1 MTMKFKKVISI
12 VLAVLMTFSVFGVV
26 SFAEETPAADY
37 TAELI
42 AASTNADEKVA
53 TIILPGIGQSDS
65 TYVKEDGST
74 VSGGLVLL
82 DTDGIIMPV
91 VSKLAWPLLK
101 SIGTQT
107 ADPTLQDAVHDV
119 ISDLFYIQ
127 ASNPD
132 GTAKEELIL
141 TRYPYALSQYTED
154 DHSWFYRMFPM
165 EPVVEA
171 MNATYGAT
179 DPKYNA
185 EDYIYLSTFQLIS
198 DPYLSAKE
206 LKDFI
211 AMVKDQTGCEKV
223 NLVPISLGGT
233 ILTAYLQMIQEE
245 YNGDFSDINKII
257 NIVACLNGTD
267 LFSDF
272 FAREWNLADEFL
284 YDEYID
290 LIVEANGMEAYMG
303 SLIKIALRI
312 IPKEALYAI
321 LSGAIEGLLDTML
334 VNCPQ
339 FWAMV
344 TKERYE
350 GLADRYLVGDE
361 YATLR
366 KTTDWFQNARMSL
379 VGNLNYVKGNYGV
392 VTYTVSAYGLQFTDG
407 EYNFFG
413 IAGSSATTNS
423 DGIINISSASLGA
436 SYVVPG
442 AKFEN
447 AVMPSPDGELDIS
460 TCAFPET
467 TWFFDNQHHEVGRN
481 DVILK
486 LLGQILV
493 GNVTDVNS
501 SVTFPQ
507 FNYGRVTRNLTRD
520 GWLMDQAAEVI
531 ANEEGLYTQDQIDTV
546 KPVYEKAVAMLDNTL
561 LNENSAAEAEA
572 MIVELNN
579 ALACTGLT
587 SVESGPDSTTILLN
601 KAAAI
606 AENAIVGRFAK

>member
-12 VLAVLMTFSVFGVV
+12 VLAVLMTFSVFSVAT
-26 SFAEETPAADY
+26 FAEETAAVDY
-37 TAELI
+37 TSELI

-82 DTDGIIMPV
+82 DTDGIITPV
-91 VSKLAWPLLK
+91 LTKLAWPLLK

-107 ADPTLQDAVHDV
+107 ADPTLQNAVHDV

-132 GTAKEELIL
+132 GTAKEDLIL
-141 TRYPYALSQYTED
+141 TRYPYALSQYEEG

-179 DPKYNA
+179 DPEYNA

-211 AMVKDQTGCEKV
+211 TMVKEQTGCEKV

-303 SLIKIALRI
+303 SLIKIALKI

-321 LSGAIEGLLDTML
+321 LSGAIEGLLDTMF

-350 GLADRYLVGDE
+350 GLADRYLVGE
-361 YATLR
+361 KYATLR
-366 KTTDWFQNARMSL
+366 KTTDWFQNARMNL
-379 VGNLNYVKGNYGV
+379 VDNLNYVKDNYGV
-392 VTYTVSAYGLQFTDG
+392 VTYSVAAYGLQFTDG

-436 SYVVPG
+436 SFVVPG
-442 AKFEN
+442 AKYEN
-447 AVMPSPDGELDIS
+447 AVMPSPDGELDIL

-493 GNVTDVNS
+493 GNITDVNS
-501 SVTFPQ
+501 SAKFPQ

-531 ANEEGLYTQDQIDTV
+531 ANEEGLYTQEQIDTV
-546 KPVYEKAVAMLDNTL
+546 KPVYEKAVAMLENTL

-587 SVESGPDSTTILLN
+587 SVDNGPDTTTILLN

-606 AENAIVGRFAK
+606 AEKAVVGRIG

>member
-1 MTMKFKKVISI
+1 MKKFKKVISVI
-12 VLAVLMTFSVFGVV
+12 LAALMAFSALGVV
-26 SFAEETPAADY
+26 SFAEEDAVVDY
-37 TAELI
+37 TSELI
-42 AASTNADEKVA
+42 TAATGSDEKVA

-82 DTDGIIMPV
+82 DTDAIAAPV
-91 VSKLAWPLLK
+91 ITKLAWPLLK
-101 SIGTQT
+101 SIGTQK
-107 ADPTLQDAVHDV
+107 ADENLQTAVHDV

-127 ASNPD
+127 ASNKD
-132 GTAKEELIL
+132 GTAKENLIL
-141 TRYPYALSQYTED
+141 TRYPYALSQYEEG
-154 DHSWFYRMFPM
+154 DHGWFYRMFPM

-171 MNATYGAT
+171 MAAKYGAN
-179 DPKYNA
+179 DPSYNP
-185 EDYIYLSTFQLIS
+185 EDYIYLSTFQLIANPH
-198 DPYLSAKE
+198 DSARE

-211 AMVKDQTGCEKV
+211 KMVKEQTGCEKV

-233 ILTAYLQMIQEE
+233 IMTSYLQLVQEE

-290 LIVEANGMEAYMG
+290 LIVEANGLEAYMG
-303 SLIKIALRI
+303 SLIKIVLKI
-312 IPKEALYAI
+312 IPKDALYAI
-321 LSGAIEGLLDTML
+321 LSGAIEGLLDTMF

-350 GLADRYLVGDE
+350 GLADRYLVGEE
-361 YATLR
+361 YAALR
-366 KTTDWFQNARMSL
+366 KETDWFQNARMSL
-379 VGNLNYVKGNYGV
+379 IDNLNYVKDNYGV

-442 AKFEN
+442 AKYEN

-493 GNVTDVNS
+493 DEVSDVNS
-501 SVTFPQ
+501 SANFPQ

-531 ANEEGLYTQDQIDTV
+531 ANEEGLYTQEQIDTV
-546 KPVYEKAVAMLDNTL
+546 KPVYEKAAAMLDNTL

-572 MIVELNN
+572 MITELND
-579 ALACTGLT
+579 ALSVTGLT
-587 SVESGPDSTTILLN
+587 TKDSGPDFLTVVLN
-601 KAAAI
+601 KAL
-606 AENAIVGRFAK
+606 AIVEKAFVG

>member
-1 MTMKFKKVISI
+1 MKKFKKVISVI
-12 VLAVLMTFSVFGVV
+12 LAALMVFSAIGVV
-26 SFAEETPAADY
+26 SFAEEDAMDY
-37 TAELI
+37 TNELI
-42 AASTNADEKVA
+42 TAATGSDEKVA

-82 DTDGIIMPV
+82 DSEAIAGPV
-91 VSKLAWPLLK
+91 VTKLALPLLA
-101 SIGTQT
+101 SIATRT
-107 ADPTLQDAVHDV
+107 AALNLQDAAYEV

-127 ASNPD
+127 ASDKD
-132 GTAKEELIL
+132 GTGREELIL
-141 TRYPYALSQYTED
+141 TRYPYALSQYSED
-154 DHSWFYRMFPM
+154 DHGWFYRMFPM

-171 MNATYGAT
+171 MAEKYGAA
-179 DPKYNA
+179 DPSYNP
-185 EDYIYLSTFQLIS
+185 EDYIYLSTFQLIGN
-198 DPYLSAKE
+198 PYDSAKE

-211 AMVKDQTGCEKV
+211 GMVKEQTGCEKV

-233 ILTAYLQMIQEE
+233 ILTAYLQLIQEE

-272 FAREWNLADEFL
+272 FDRKWNLADEFL

-290 LIVEANGMEAYMG
+290 LIVEANGMQPYMG
-303 SLIKIALRI
+303 GLIKIALKI
-312 IPKEALYAI
+312 IPKPALYAI
-321 LSGAIEGLLDTML
+321 LSGAIEGLLDNMF

-350 GLADRYLVGDE
+350 GLADRYLVGEE
-361 YATLR
+361 YALLR
-366 KTTDWFQNARMSL
+366 SKTDWFQDARVNL
-379 VGNLNYVKGNYGV
+379 INNLNYVKDNYGV
-392 VTYTVSAYGLQFTDG
+392 VTYSVAAYGLQFTDG

-442 AKFEN
+442 AVYEG

-460 TCAFPET
+460 TCAFPNT
-467 TWFFDNQHHEVGRN
+467 TWFFKNQHHEVGRN

-493 GNVTDVNS
+493 GEITDVNS
-501 SVTFPQ
+501 SANFPQ

-531 ANEEGLYTQDQIDTV
+531 ANEEGLYTQEQIDTV
-546 KPVYEKAVAMLDNTL
+546 KPVYEKAVAMLDKTV
-561 LNENSAAEAEA
+561 LNENSAKEAED
-572 MIVELNN
+572 MIKELND

-587 SVESGPDSTTILLN
+587 SVEAGPSFIDNLLN
-601 KAAAI
+601 K
-606 AENAIVGRFAK
+606 VLG

>member
-1 MTMKFKKVISI
+1 MMKFKKIIS
-12 VLAVLMTFSVFGVV
+12 VLLAALMAFSALGVV
-26 SFAEETPAADY
+26 SFAQGDAVDY
-37 TAELI
+37 TSKLI
-42 AASTNADEKVA
+42 AAATGSDEKVA

-82 DTDGIIMPV
+82 DSDGIIGPV

-107 ADPTLQDAVHDV
+107 ADENLQSSVHDV
-119 ISDLFYIQ
+119 IADLFYIQ
-127 ASNPD
+127 ASDKN
-132 GTAKEELIL
+132 GVGKENLIL
-141 TRYPYALSQYTED
+141 TRYPYALSQYNED
-154 DHSWFYRMFPM
+154 DHGWFYRMFPM

-171 MNATYGAT
+171 MAEKYGAT
-179 DPKYNA
+179 DPSYNP
-185 EDYIYLSTFQLIS
+185 EDYIYLSTFQLIGN
-198 DPYLSAKE
+198 PYDSAKE
-206 LKDFI
+206 LKEFI
-211 AMVKDQTGCEKV
+211 AMVKEQTGCEKV

-233 ILTAYLQMIQEE
+233 IMTAYLQLVQEE

-284 YDEYID
+284 YEEYIN
-290 LIVEANGMEAYMG
+290 LIVEANGMEPYMA
-303 SLIKIALRI
+303 SLIKIALKI
-312 IPKEALYAI
+312 IPKDALYAI

-366 KTTDWFQNARMSL
+366 AKTDWFQNARCSL
-379 VGNLNYVKGNYGV
+379 NDNLVYANENYGV
-392 VTYTVSAYGLQFTDG
+392 TTYTVAAYGLQFTDG

-413 IAGSSATTNS
+413 IVGSSATTNS
-423 DGIINISSASLGA
+423 DGIINIDSASLGA
-436 SYVVPG
+436 TYTVPG
-442 AKFEN
+442 EKLDAAE
-447 AVMPSPDGELDIS
+447 MGSPDGELDIA
-460 TCAFPET
+460 TCLFPET
-467 TWFFDNQHHEVGRN
+467 TWFFKNQHHEVGRN

-493 GNVTDVNS
+493 GNVTDVESDAN
-501 SVTFPQ
+501 FPQ
-507 FNYGRVTRNLTRD
+507 FNYGRVTRNLTRE
-520 GWLMDQAAEVI
+520 GRLMDQAEEVL
-531 ANEEGLYTQDQIDTV
+531 ANEEGLYTQEQIDTV
-546 KPVYEKAVAMLDNTL
+546 KPVYEKAVAMLDKTVL
-561 LNENSAAEAEA
+561 DENSAAEAEA
-572 MIVELNN
+572 MIKELND

-587 SVESGPDSTTILLN
+587 SVDAGPDFTTQLLN
-601 KAAAI
+601 KVFAV
-606 AENAIVGRFAK
+606 AEKAVVK

>member
-1 MTMKFKKVISI
+1 MKKFKKVISVI
-12 VLAVLMTFSVFGVV
+12 LAALMVFSAIGVV
-26 SFAEETPAADY
+26 SFAEEDAMDY
-37 TAELI
+37 TNELI
-42 AASTNADEKVA
+42 TAATGSDEKVA

-82 DTDGIIMPV
+82 DSEAIAGPV
-91 VSKLAWPLLK
+91 VTKLALPLLA
-101 SIGTQT
+101 SIATRT
-107 ADPTLQDAVHDV
+107 AALNLQDAAYEV

-127 ASNPD
+127 ASDKD
-132 GTAKEELIL
+132 GTGREELIL
-141 TRYPYALSQYTED
+141 TRYPYALSQYSED
-154 DHSWFYRMFPM
+154 DHGWFYRMFPM

-171 MNATYGAT
+171 MAEKYGAA
-179 DPKYNA
+179 DPSYNP
-185 EDYIYLSTFQLIS
+185 EDYIYLSTFQLIGN
-198 DPYLSAKE
+198 PYDSAKE

-211 AMVKDQTGCEKV
+211 GMVKEQTGCEKV

-233 ILTAYLQMIQEE
+233 ILTAYLQLIQEE

-272 FAREWNLADEFL
+272 FDRKWNLADEFL

-290 LIVEANGMEAYMG
+290 LIVEANGMQPYMG
-303 SLIKIALRI
+303 GLIKIALKI
-312 IPKEALYAI
+312 IPKPALYAI
-321 LSGAIEGLLDTML
+321 LSGAIEGLLDNMF

-350 GLADRYLVGDE
+350 GLADRYLVGEE
-361 YATLR
+361 YALLR
-366 KTTDWFQNARMSL
+366 SKTDWFQNARVNL
-379 VGNLNYVKGNYGV
+379 INNLNYVKDNYGV
-392 VTYTVSAYGLQFTDG
+392 VTYSVAAYGLQFTDG

-442 AKFEN
+442 AVYEG

-460 TCAFPET
+460 TCAFPNT
-467 TWFFDNQHHEVGRN
+467 TWFFKNQHHEVGRN

-493 GNVTDVNS
+493 GEITDVNS
-501 SVTFPQ
+501 SANFPQ

-531 ANEEGLYTQDQIDTV
+531 ANEEGLYTQEQIDTV
-546 KPVYEKAVAMLDNTL
+546 KPVYEKAVAMLNKTVLD
-561 LNENSAAEAEA
+561 ENSAKEAED
-572 MIVELNN
+572 MIKELND

-587 SVESGPDSTTILLN
+587 SVEAGPSFIDNLLN
-601 KAAAI
+601 K
-606 AENAIVGRFAK
+606 VLG

>member
-1 MTMKFKKVISI
+1 MSKIKKVLSI
-12 VLAVLMTFSVFGVV
+12 FLATLMAFSVCGVV
-26 SFAEETPAADY
+26 TFAEDDVADY
-37 TAELI
+37 TSQLI
-42 AASTNADEKVA
+42 AASTSGDEKVA

-65 TYVKEDGST
+65 TYVKDDGSE

-82 DTDGIIMPV
+82 DADGIIGPV

-101 SIGTQT
+101 SIGTRT
-107 ADPTLQDAVHDV
+107 ADENLQSAVTDV

-127 ASNPD
+127 ASDKEGN
-132 GTAKEELIL
+132 AKEDLIL
-141 TRYPYALSQYTED
+141 TRYLYPLSQYNED
-154 DHSWFYRMFPM
+154 DHGWFYRMFPM

-171 MNATYGAT
+171 MQETYGAS
-179 DPKYNA
+179 DPTYNP

-198 DPYLSAKE
+198 DPYKSAQE
-206 LKDFI
+206 LKEFI
-211 AMVKDQTGCEKV
+211 AMVKKQTGCEKV

-233 ILTAYLQMIQEE
+233 IMTAYLQLVIEE

-272 FAREWNLADEFL
+272 FDRKWNLSDEFL

-290 LIVEANGMEAYMG
+290 LIVEANGMDAYMG
-303 SLIKIALRI
+303 SLIKIALKI

-361 YATLR
+361 YAILR
-366 KTTDWFQNARMSL
+366 AKTDWFQNARMNL
-379 VGNLNYVKGNYGV
+379 VDNLEMLNENFGI

-413 IAGSSATTNS
+413 IVDSSATTNS

-436 SYVVPG
+436 TYAIPG
-442 AKFEN
+442 EKVEN
-447 AVMPSPDGELDIS
+447 EVIPSPDGELDIS

-467 TWFFDNQHHEVGRN
+467 TWFFKNQHHEVGRN

-501 SVTFPQ
+501 SDAFPQ
-507 FNYGRVTRNLTRD
+507 FNYGRVTRNLTRE
-520 GWLMDQAAEVI
+520 GRLMDQAEEVL
-531 ANEEGLYTQDQIDTV
+531 ANEEGKYTQEQIDTV
-546 KPVYEKAVAMLDNTL
+546 KPVYDKAVAMLAKTVLD
-561 LNENSAAEAEA
+561 ENSAAEAEA
-572 MIVELNN
+572 MITELND

-587 SVESGPDSTTILLN
+587 TASSADEDILTKLLN
-601 KAAAI
+601 AVFGV
-606 AENAIVGRFAK
+606 AEKIVCR

>member
-1 MTMKFKKVISI
+1 MLKLKKVLS
-12 VLAVLMTFSVFGVV
+12 VFLAALMAFSVCGVV
-26 SFAEETPAADY
+26 SFAEDTNDDYLNQLTEAA
-37 TAELI
+37 T
-42 AASTNADEKVA
+42 SSDEKVA

-65 TYVKEDGST
+65 TYVKEDGSE

-82 DTDGIIMPV
+82 DTDGIIAPV
-91 VSKLAWPLLK
+91 ISKLAWPLLK
-101 SIGTQT
+101 SIGTRT
-107 ADPTLQDAVHDV
+107 ADDNLQSAVHDV

-127 ASNPD
+127 ASDKNGD
-132 GTAKEELIL
+132 AKENLIL
-141 TRYPYALSQYTED
+141 TRYMYPLSQYNED
-154 DHSWFYRMFPM
+154 DHGWFYRMFPM

-171 MNATYGAT
+171 MQETYGAN
-179 DPKYNA
+179 DPSYNP

-198 DPYLSAKE
+198 DPYKSAKE

-211 AMVKDQTGCEKV
+211 GMVKEQTGCTKV

-233 ILTAYLQMIQEE
+233 IMTAYLQLVIEE

-272 FAREWNLADEFL
+272 FDRKWNLADEFL

-290 LIVEANGMEAYMG
+290 LIVEANGMAPYMG
-303 SLIKIALRI
+303 SLIKIALKI
-312 IPKEALYAI
+312 IPKDALYAI

-350 GLADRYLVGDE
+350 GLADRYLVGEE
-361 YATLR
+361 YANLR
-366 KTTDWFQNARMSL
+366 AKTDWFQNARMNL
-379 VGNLNYVKGNYGV
+379 VDNLKMLNNDFGV
-392 VTYTVSAYGLQFTDG
+392 VTYSVSAYGLQFTDG

-413 IAGSSATTNS
+413 IVDSSARTNS

-442 AKFEN
+442 ATYEN
-447 AVMPSPDGELDIS
+447 AAMPSPDGELDIS

-467 TWFFDNQHHEVGRN
+467 TWFFKNQHHEVGRN

-501 SVTFPQ
+501 APESFPQ

-520 GWLMDQAAEVI
+520 GHLMDQAEEVI
-531 ANEEGLYTQDQIDTV
+531 ANEEGKYTQEQIDTV
-546 KPVYEKAVAMLDNTL
+546 RPVYEKASAMLSKTVLDA
-561 LNENSAAEAEA
+561 NSATEAEN
-572 MIVELNN
+572 MITELND
-579 ALACTGLT
+579 ALAVTGLT
-587 SVESGPDSTTILLN
+587 TASSADEDIMTKLLN
-601 KAAAI
+601 TVMGAAEKVI
-606 AENAIVGRFAK
+606 CG

>member
-1 MTMKFKKVISI
+1 MKNFKKVVSI
-12 VLAVLMTFSVFGVV
+12 FLAVLMTFSAIGVV
-26 SFAEETPAADY
+26 SFAEEDATVDY
-37 TAELI
+37 TSQI
-42 AASTNADEKVA
+42 VAAATGSDEKVA

-82 DTDGIIMPV
+82 DTDAIAGPV
-91 VSKLAWPLLK
+91 ITKLAWPLLK

-107 ADPTLQDAVHDV
+107 ADPALQDAVHDV

-127 ASNPD
+127 ASNKD
-132 GTAKEELIL
+132 GTAKEDLIL
-141 TRYPYALSQYTED
+141 TRYPYALSQYDED
-154 DHSWFYRMFPM
+154 SHGWFYRMFPM
-165 EPVVEA
+165 EPVVDA
-171 MNATYGAT
+171 MNEKYGAT
-179 DPKYNA
+179 DDSYNA
-185 EDYIYLSTFQLIS
+185 EDYIYLSTFQLIANPH
-198 DPYLSAKE
+198 DSARE

-211 AMVKDQTGCEKV
+211 AMVKEQTGCEKV

-233 ILTAYLQMIQEE
+233 IMTSYLQLVQEE

-290 LIVEANGMEAYMG
+290 LIVEANGMEPYMG
-303 SLIKIALRI
+303 GLIKILLKI
-312 IPKEALYAI
+312 IPKPALYAI
-321 LSGAIEGLLDTML
+321 LSGAIEGLLDTMF

-350 GLADRYLVGDE
+350 GLADRYLVGEE
-361 YATLR
+361 YAALR
-366 KTTDWFQNARMSL
+366 KETDWFQNARMSL
-379 VGNLNYVKGNYGV
+379 VDNLNYVKDNYGV

-442 AKFEN
+442 AKYEN

-493 GNVTDVNS
+493 GNITDVNS
-501 SVTFPQ
+501 SAAFPQ
-507 FNYGRVTRNLTRD
+507 FNYGRVTRNLTRE
-520 GWLMDQAAEVI
+520 GWLMDQAESVI

-546 KPVYEKAVAMLDNTL
+546 KPVYEKAAAMLNETL
-561 LNENSAAEAEA
+561 LNENSADEAA
-572 MIVELNN
+572 AITKELND

-587 SVESGPDSTTILLN
+587 SKEAEPDFFTQLLN
-601 KAAAI
+601 KILAPEA
-606 AENAIVGRFAK
+606 

>member
-1 MTMKFKKVISI
+1 MSKMKKVLS
-12 VLAVLMTFSVFGVV
+12 VFLAVLMAFSAVGVV
-26 SFAEETPAADY
+26 SFAEDTNVDY
-37 TAELI
+37 TAQLI
-42 AASTNADEKVA
+42 NATTGSDEKVA

-82 DTDGIIMPV
+82 DTDGIIGPV

-101 SIGTQT
+101 SIGTRS
-107 ADPTLQDAVHDV
+107 ADENLQSAVHDV

-127 ASNPD
+127 ASEKD
-132 GTAKEELIL
+132 GTAKENLIL
-141 TRYPYALSQYTED
+141 TRYPYALSQYNED
-154 DHSWFYRMFPM
+154 DHGWFYRMFPM

-171 MNATYGAT
+171 MAAKYGAD
-179 DPKYNA
+179 DPTYNP

-198 DPYLSAKE
+198 DPHLSARE

-211 AMVKDQTGCEKV
+211 DMVKDQTGCEKV

-233 ILTAYLQMIQEE
+233 IMTSYLQLVQEE

-272 FAREWNLADEFL
+272 FDRKWNLADEFL

-290 LIVEANGMEAYMG
+290 LIVEANGMDAYMG
-303 SLIKIALRI
+303 SLIKIALKI

-361 YATLR
+361 YAELR
-366 KTTDWFQNARMSL
+366 AKTDWFQNARMNL
-379 VGNLNYVKGNYGV
+379 VDNLNYVKDNYNV
-392 VTYTVSAYGLQFTDG
+392 VTYTVAAYGLQFTDG

-413 IAGSSATTNS
+413 IVDSSATTNS

-442 AKFEN
+442 ATYEN

-467 TWFFDNQHHEVGRN
+467 TWFFKNQHHEVGRN

-493 GNVTDVNS
+493 GNIDDVES
-501 SVTFPQ
+501 SANFPQ

-520 GWLMDQAAEVI
+520 GHLMDQAESVI
-531 ANEEGLYTQDQIDTV
+531 ANEEGLYTQEQIDVV
-546 KPVYEKAVAMLDNTL
+546 KPVYDRAALMLSQTILTEK
-561 LNENSAAEAEA
+561 SAAEAEA
-572 MIVELNN
+572 MTRELND
-579 ALACTGLT
+579 ALAVTGLT
-587 SVESGPDSTTILLN
+587 TATAEPDVMTKLLN
-601 KAAAI
+601 KVFSVAEKAI
-606 AENAIVGRFAK
+606 CG

>member
-12 VLAVLMTFSVFGVV
+12 VLAVLMTFSVFSVAT
-26 SFAEETPAADY
+26 FAEETAAVDY
-37 TAELI
+37 TSELI

-82 DTDGIIMPV
+82 DTDGIITPV
-91 VSKLAWPLLK
+91 LSKLAWPLLK

-107 ADPTLQDAVHDV
+107 ADANLQNAVHDV

-132 GTAKEELIL
+132 GTAKEDLIL
-141 TRYPYALSQYTED
+141 TRYPYALSQYDED
-154 DHSWFYRMFPM
+154 DHGWFYRMFPM

-179 DPKYNA
+179 DPEYNA

-198 DPYLSAKE
+198 DPYISAHE

-211 AMVKDQTGCEKV
+211 AMVKEQTGCEKV

-233 ILTAYLQMIQEE
+233 ILTAYLQMIKEE
-245 YNGDFSDINKII
+245 YNGDYSDINKII

-303 SLIKIALRI
+303 SLIKIALKI
-312 IPKEALYAI
+312 IPKDALYAI
-321 LSGAIEGLLDTML
+321 LSGAIEGLLDTMF

-350 GLADRYLVGDE
+350 GLADRYLVGEE
-361 YATLR
+361 YAALR
-366 KTTDWFQNARMSL
+366 KETDWFQNARMSL
-379 VGNLNYVKGNYGV
+379 VDNLNYVKDNYGV
-392 VTYTVSAYGLQFTDG
+392 VTYSVSAYGLQFTDG

-442 AKFEN
+442 AKYEN

-460 TCAFPET
+460 TCAFPDT

-493 GNVTDVNS
+493 GEITDVNS
-501 SVTFPQ
+501 SASFPQ
-507 FNYGRVTRNLTRD
+507 FNYGRVTRSLTRE
-520 GWLMDQAAEVI
+520 GHLMDKAEEVI
-531 ANEEGLYTQDQIDTV
+531 ANVDGLYTQEQIDTV
-546 KPVYEKAVAMLDNTL
+546 KPVYEKAAAMLDQTL
-561 LNENSAAEAEA
+561 LNENSAAEADA
-572 MIVELNN
+572 VTKELND

-587 SVESGPDSTTILLN
+587 SVAAGPTFIENILN
-601 KAAAI
+601 KAL
-606 AENAIVGRFAK
+606 G

>member
-1 MTMKFKKVISI
+1 MKKFKKVISI
-12 VLAVLMTFSVFGVV
+12 LLAVLMTFSAVGVV
-26 SFAEETPAADY
+26 AFAEEDATVDY
-37 TAELI
+37 TNQLI
-42 AASTNADEKVA
+42 TAATGSDEKVA

-82 DTDGIIMPV
+82 DTDAIAGPV
-91 VSKLAWPLLK
+91 ITKLAWPLLK

-107 ADPTLQDAVHDV
+107 ADPGLQDAVHDV

-127 ASNPD
+127 ASNKD
-132 GTAKEELIL
+132 GTAKEDLIL
-141 TRYPYALSQYTED
+141 TRYPYALSQYDED
-154 DHSWFYRMFPM
+154 DHGWFYRMFPM

-171 MNATYGAT
+171 MDAKYGAA
-179 DPKYNA
+179 DPSYNA
-185 EDYIYLSTFQLIS
+185 EDYIYLSTFQLIANPH
-198 DPYLSAKE
+198 DSARE

-211 AMVKDQTGCEKV
+211 AMVKEQTGCEKV

-233 ILTAYLQMIQEE
+233 IMTSYLQLVQEE

-290 LIVEANGMEAYMG
+290 LIVEANGMEPYMG
-303 SLIKIALRI
+303 GLIKILLKI
-312 IPKEALYAI
+312 IPKPALYAI
-321 LSGAIEGLLDTML
+321 LSGAIEGLLDTMF

-350 GLADRYLVGDE
+350 GLADRYLVGEE
-361 YATLR
+361 YAALR
-366 KTTDWFQNARMSL
+366 KETDWFQNARMNL
-379 VGNLNYVKGNYGV
+379 IDNLNYVKDNYGV
-392 VTYTVSAYGLQFTDG
+392 VTYSVAAYGLQFTDG

-442 AKFEN
+442 AKYEN

-493 GNVTDVNS
+493 GNITDVDS
-501 SVTFPQ
+501 SAAFPQ
-507 FNYGRVTRNLTRD
+507 FNYGRVTRNLTRE
-520 GWLMDQAAEVI
+520 GWLMDQAESVI

-546 KPVYEKAVAMLDNTL
+546 KPVYEKAAAMLNETL
-561 LNENSAAEAEA
+561 LNENSADEAA
-572 MIVELNN
+572 AITKELND

-587 SVESGPDSTTILLN
+587 SKEAEPDFFTQLLN
-601 KAAAI
+601 KILAPEA
-606 AENAIVGRFAK
+606 

>member
-1 MTMKFKKVISI
+1 MKKFKKVISI
-12 VLAVLMTFSVFGVV
+12 LLAVLMTFSAVGVV
-26 SFAEETPAADY
+26 AFAEEDATVDY
-37 TAELI
+37 TNQLI
-42 AASTNADEKVA
+42 TAATGSDEKVA

-82 DTDGIIMPV
+82 DTDAIAGPV
-91 VSKLAWPLLK
+91 ITKLAWPLLK

-107 ADPTLQDAVHDV
+107 ADPGLQDAVHDV

-127 ASNPD
+127 ASNKD
-132 GTAKEELIL
+132 GTAKEDLIL
-141 TRYPYALSQYTED
+141 TRYPYALSQYDED
-154 DHSWFYRMFPM
+154 DHGWFYRMFPM
-165 EPVVEA
+165 EPVVDA
-171 MNATYGAT
+171 MNAKYGAT
-179 DPKYNA
+179 DASYNA
-185 EDYIYLSTFQLIS
+185 EDYIYLSTFQLIANPH
-198 DPYLSAKE
+198 DSARE

-211 AMVKDQTGCEKV
+211 KMVKEQTGCEKV

-233 ILTAYLQMIQEE
+233 IMTSYLQLVQEE

-290 LIVEANGMEAYMG
+290 LIVEANGMEPYMG
-303 SLIKIALRI
+303 GLIKILLKI
-312 IPKEALYAI
+312 IPKPALYAI
-321 LSGAIEGLLDTML
+321 LSGAIEGLLDTMF

-350 GLADRYLVGDE
+350 GLADRYLVGEE
-361 YATLR
+361 YAALR
-366 KTTDWFQNARMSL
+366 KETDWFQNARMNL
-379 VGNLNYVKGNYGV
+379 VDNLNYVKDNYGV
-392 VTYTVSAYGLQFTDG
+392 VTYSVAAYGLQFTDG

-442 AKFEN
+442 AKYEN

-493 GNVTDVNS
+493 GNITDVNS
-501 SVTFPQ
+501 SAAFPQ
-507 FNYGRVTRNLTRD
+507 FNYGRVTRNLTRE
-520 GWLMDQAAEVI
+520 GWLMDQAESVI

-546 KPVYEKAVAMLDNTL
+546 KPVYEKAAAMLNETL
-561 LNENSAAEAEA
+561 LNENSADEAA
-572 MIVELNN
+572 AITKELND

-587 SVESGPDSTTILLN
+587 SKEAEPDFFTQLLN
-601 KAAAI
+601 KILAPEA
-606 AENAIVGRFAK
+606 

>member
-1 MTMKFKKVISI
+1 MKNFKKVISI
-12 VLAVLMTFSVFGVV
+12 LLAVLMTFSAVGVV
-26 SFAEETPAADY
+26 AFAEEDATVDY
-37 TAELI
+37 TSQLI
-42 AASTNADEKVA
+42 TAATGSDEKVA

-74 VSGGLVLL
+74 VKGGLVLL
-82 DTDGIIMPV
+82 DTDAIAGPV
-91 VSKLAWPLLK
+91 ITKLAWPLLK

-107 ADPTLQDAVHDV
+107 ADPALQDAVHDV

-127 ASNPD
+127 ASNKD
-132 GTAKEELIL
+132 GTAKENLIL
-141 TRYPYALSQYTED
+141 TRYPYALSQYDED
-154 DHSWFYRMFPM
+154 SHGWFYRMFPM
-165 EPVVEA
+165 EPVVDA
-171 MNATYGAT
+171 MNAKYGAT
-179 DPKYNA
+179 DSKYNA
-185 EDYIYLSTFQLIS
+185 EDYIYLSTFQLIANPH
-198 DPYLSAKE
+198 DSARE

-211 AMVKDQTGCEKV
+211 KMVKEQTGCEKV

-233 ILTAYLQMIQEE
+233 IMTSYLQLVQEE

-290 LIVEANGMEAYMG
+290 LIVEANGMEPYMG
-303 SLIKIALRI
+303 GLIKILLKI
-312 IPKEALYAI
+312 IPKPALYAI
-321 LSGAIEGLLDTML
+321 LSGAIEGLLDTMF

-350 GLADRYLVGDE
+350 GLADRYLVGEE
-361 YATLR
+361 YAALR
-366 KTTDWFQNARMSL
+366 KETDWFQNARMSL
-379 VGNLNYVKGNYGV
+379 VDNLNYVKDNYGV

-442 AKFEN
+442 AKYEN

-493 GNVTDVNS
+493 GDITDVNS
-501 SVTFPQ
+501 SAAFPQ
-507 FNYGRVTRNLTRD
+507 FNYGRVTRSLTRE
-520 GWLMDQAAEVI
+520 GHLMDKAEEVI
-531 ANEEGLYTQDQIDTV
+531 ANVDGLYTQDQIDTV
-546 KPVYEKAVAMLDNTL
+546 KPVYEKAAAMLNETL
-561 LNENSAAEAEA
+561 LNENSAAEADA
-572 MIVELNN
+572 MTKELND

-587 SVESGPDSTTILLN
+587 SKEAEPDFFTQLLN
-601 KAAAI
+601 KILAPEA
-606 AENAIVGRFAK
+606 

>member
-1 MTMKFKKVISI
+1 MSKFKKALSVL
-12 VLAVLMTFSVFGVV
+12 LAVLMAFSAVGVV
-26 SFAEETPAADY
+26 SFAEEPAVDY
-37 TAELI
+37 TADLI
-42 AASTNADEKVA
+42 DAATGSDERVA

-82 DTDGIIMPV
+82 DTDGIVGPIV
-91 VSKLAWPLLK
+91 TKLAWPLLK
-101 SIGTQT
+101 SIGTRS
-107 ADPTLQDAVHDV
+107 ADPKLQDAVHDV

-127 ASNPD
+127 ASDKN
-132 GTAKEELIL
+132 GVGKEKLIL
-141 TRYPYALSQYTED
+141 TRYPYALSQYNED
-154 DHSWFYRMFPM
+154 DHGWFYRMFPM

-171 MNATYGAT
+171 MAAKYGAS
-179 DPKYNA
+179 DPSYNP
-185 EDYIYLSTFQLIS
+185 EDYIYLSTFQLIGN
-198 DPYLSAKE
+198 PYDSAKE
-206 LKDFI
+206 LKSFI
-211 AMVKDQTGCEKV
+211 DMVKEQTGCEKV

-233 ILTAYLQMIQEE
+233 IMTAYLQLVQEE

-272 FAREWNLADEFL
+272 FDRKWNLADEFL
-284 YDEYID
+284 YGTYID
-290 LIVEANGMEAYMG
+290 LIVEANGMEPYMG
-303 SLIKIALRI
+303 SLIKIALKI

-361 YATLR
+361 YAVLR
-366 KTTDWFQNARMSL
+366 AKTDWFQNARMSL
-379 VGNLNYVKGNYGV
+379 VDNLNYVKSNYGV

-413 IAGSSATTNS
+413 IVDSSAKTNS
-423 DGIINISSASLGA
+423 DGIINISSAALGA
-436 SYVVPG
+436 SYVIPG
-442 AKFEN
+442 AKYEN

-460 TCAFPET
+460 TCAFPDT
-467 TWFFDNQHHEVGRN
+467 TWFFKNQHHEVGRN

-493 GNVTDVNS
+493 GEVTDVNS
-501 SVTFPQ
+501 SASFPQ

-520 GWLMDQAAEVI
+520 GWLMDQAEEVI
-531 ANEEGLYTQDQIDTV
+531 ANEEGLYTQEQIDTV
-546 KPVYEKAVAMLDNTL
+546 KPVYEKASAMLNNTL

-572 MIVELNN
+572 MVTELND
-579 ALACTGLT
+579 ALSVTGLT
-587 SVESGPDSTTILLN
+587 TKESGPDFFTVILN
-601 KAAAI
+601 KMMAV
-606 AENAIVGRFAK
+606 AEKIIVK

>member
-1 MTMKFKKVISI
+1 MKKFKKVISVI
-12 VLAVLMTFSVFGVV
+12 LAALMAFSAIGVV
-26 SFAEETPAADY
+26 SFAEEDAMDY
-37 TAELI
+37 TNELI
-42 AASTNADEKVA
+42 TAATGSDEKVA

-82 DTDGIIMPV
+82 DSEAIAGPV
-91 VSKLAWPLLK
+91 VTKLALPLLA
-101 SIGTQT
+101 SIATRS
-107 ADPTLQDAVHDV
+107 AALNLQDAAYEV

-127 ASNPD
+127 ASDKD
-132 GTAKEELIL
+132 GTGREELIL
-141 TRYPYALSQYTED
+141 TRYPYALSQYSED
-154 DHSWFYRMFPM
+154 DHGWFYRMFPM

-171 MNATYGAT
+171 MAEKYGAA
-179 DPKYNA
+179 DPSYNP
-185 EDYIYLSTFQLIS
+185 EDYIYLSTFQLIGN
-198 DPYLSAKE
+198 PYDSAKE

-211 AMVKDQTGCEKV
+211 GMVKEQTGCEKV

-233 ILTAYLQMIQEE
+233 ILTAYLQLIQEE

-272 FAREWNLADEFL
+272 FDRKWNLADEFL

-290 LIVEANGMEAYMG
+290 LIVEANGMQPYMG
-303 SLIKIALRI
+303 GLIKIALKI
-312 IPKEALYAI
+312 IPKPALYAI
-321 LSGAIEGLLDTML
+321 LSGAIEGLLDNMF

-350 GLADRYLVGDE
+350 GLADRYLVGEE
-361 YATLR
+361 YALLR
-366 KTTDWFQNARMSL
+366 SKTDWFQNARVNL
-379 VGNLNYVKGNYGV
+379 INNLNYVKDNYGV
-392 VTYTVSAYGLQFTDG
+392 VTYSVAAYGLQFTDG

-442 AKFEN
+442 AVYEG

-460 TCAFPET
+460 TCAFPNT
-467 TWFFDNQHHEVGRN
+467 TWFFKNQHHEVGRN

-493 GNVTDVNS
+493 GEITDVNS
-501 SVTFPQ
+501 SANFPQ

-531 ANEEGLYTQDQIDTV
+531 ANEEGLYTQEQIDTV
-546 KPVYEKAVAMLDNTL
+546 KPVYEKAVAMLDKTV
-561 LNENSAAEAEA
+561 LNENSAKEAED
-572 MIVELNN
+572 MIKELND

-587 SVESGPDSTTILLN
+587 SVEAGPSFIDNLLN
-601 KAAAI
+601 K
-606 AENAIVGRFAK
+606 VLG

>member
-1 MTMKFKKVISI
+1 MKNFKKVVSI
-12 VLAVLMTFSVFGVV
+12 FLAVLMTFSAIGVV
-26 SFAEETPAADY
+26 AFAEEDATVDY
-37 TAELI
+37 TSQI
-42 AASTNADEKVA
+42 VAAATSSEDKVA

-74 VSGGLVLL
+74 VKGGLVLL
-82 DTDGIIMPV
+82 DTDAIAGPV
-91 VSKLAWPLLK
+91 ITKLAWPLLK

-107 ADPTLQDAVHDV
+107 ADPALQDAVHDV

-127 ASNPD
+127 ASNKD
-132 GTAKEELIL
+132 GTAKENLIL
-141 TRYPYALSQYTED
+141 TRYPYALSQYDED
-154 DHSWFYRMFPM
+154 SHGWFYRMFPM
-165 EPVVEA
+165 EPVVDA
-171 MNATYGAT
+171 MNAKYGAT
-179 DPKYNA
+179 DSKYNA
-185 EDYIYLSTFQLIS
+185 EDYIYLSTFQLIANPH
-198 DPYLSAKE
+198 DSARE

-211 AMVKDQTGCEKV
+211 AMVKKQTGCTKV

-233 ILTAYLQMIQEE
+233 IMTSYLQLVQEE

-290 LIVEANGMEAYMG
+290 LIVEANGMEPYMG
-303 SLIKIALRI
+303 GLIKILLKI
-312 IPKEALYAI
+312 IPKPALYAI
-321 LSGAIEGLLDTML
+321 LSGAIEGLLDTMF

-350 GLADRYLVGDE
+350 GLADRYLVGEE
-361 YATLR
+361 YAALR
-366 KTTDWFQNARMSL
+366 KETDWFQNARMSL
-379 VGNLNYVKGNYGV
+379 VDNLNYVKDNYGV

-442 AKFEN
+442 AKYEN

-493 GNVTDVNS
+493 GDITDVNS
-501 SVTFPQ
+501 SAAFPQ
-507 FNYGRVTRNLTRD
+507 FNYGRVTRSLTRE
-520 GWLMDQAAEVI
+520 GHLMDKAEEVI
-531 ANEEGLYTQDQIDTV
+531 ANVDGLYTQDQIDTV
-546 KPVYEKAVAMLDNTL
+546 KPVYEKAAAMLNETL
-561 LNENSAAEAEA
+561 LNENSAAEADA
-572 MIVELNN
+572 MTKELND

-587 SVESGPDSTTILLN
+587 SKEAEPDFFTQLLN
-601 KAAAI
+601 KILAPEA
-606 AENAIVGRFAK
+606 

>member
-1 MTMKFKKVISI
+1 MKKFKKVISVI
-12 VLAVLMTFSVFGVV
+12 LAALMVFSAIGVV
-26 SFAEETPAADY
+26 SFAEEDAMDY
-37 TAELI
+37 TNELI
-42 AASTNADEKVA
+42 TAATGSDEKVA

-82 DTDGIIMPV
+82 DSEAIAGPV
-91 VSKLAWPLLK
+91 VTKLALPLLA
-101 SIGTQT
+101 SIATRT
-107 ADPTLQDAVHDV
+107 AALNLQDAAYEV

-127 ASNPD
+127 ASDKD
-132 GTAKEELIL
+132 GTGREELIL
-141 TRYPYALSQYTED
+141 TRYPYALSQYSED
-154 DHSWFYRMFPM
+154 DHGWFYRMFPM

-171 MNATYGAT
+171 MAEKYGAA
-179 DPKYNA
+179 DPSYNP
-185 EDYIYLSTFQLIS
+185 EDYIYLSTFQLIGN
-198 DPYLSAKE
+198 PYDSAKE

-211 AMVKDQTGCEKV
+211 GMVKEQTGCEKV

-233 ILTAYLQMIQEE
+233 ILTAYLQLIQEE

-272 FAREWNLADEFL
+272 FDRKWNLADEFL

-290 LIVEANGMEAYMG
+290 LIVEANGMQPYMG
-303 SLIKIALRI
+303 GLIKIALKI
-312 IPKEALYAI
+312 IPKPALYAI
-321 LSGAIEGLLDTML
+321 LSGAIEGLLDNMF

-350 GLADRYLVGDE
+350 GLADRYLVGEE
-361 YATLR
+361 YALLR
-366 KTTDWFQNARMSL
+366 SKTDWFQNARVNL
-379 VGNLNYVKGNYGV
+379 INNLNYVKDNYGV
-392 VTYTVSAYGLQFTDG
+392 VTYSVAAYGLQFTDG

-442 AKFEN
+442 AVYEG

-460 TCAFPET
+460 TCAFPNT
-467 TWFFDNQHHEVGRN
+467 TWFFKNQHHEVGRN

-493 GNVTDVNS
+493 GEITDVNS
-501 SVTFPQ
+501 SANFPQ

-531 ANEEGLYTQDQIDTV
+531 ANEEVLYTQEQIDTV
-546 KPVYEKAVAMLDNTL
+546 KPVYEKAVAMLDKTV
-561 LNENSAAEAEA
+561 LNENSAKEAED
-572 MIVELNN
+572 MIKELND

-587 SVESGPDSTTILLN
+587 SVEAGPSFIDNLLN
-601 KAAAI
+601 K
-606 AENAIVGRFAK
+606 VLG

>member
-1 MTMKFKKVISI
+1 MKKFKKVISVI
-12 VLAVLMTFSVFGVV
+12 LAALMAFSAIGVV
-26 SFAEETPAADY
+26 SFAEEDAMDY
-37 TAELI
+37 TNELI
-42 AASTNADEKVA
+42 TAATGSDEKVA

-82 DTDGIIMPV
+82 DSEAIAGPV
-91 VSKLAWPLLK
+91 VTKLALPLLA
-101 SIGTQT
+101 SIATRT
-107 ADPTLQDAVHDV
+107 AALNLQDAAYEV

-127 ASNPD
+127 ASDKD
-132 GTAKEELIL
+132 GTGREELIL
-141 TRYPYALSQYTED
+141 TRYPYALSQYSED
-154 DHSWFYRMFPM
+154 DHGWFYRMFPM

-171 MNATYGAT
+171 MAEKYGAA
-179 DPKYNA
+179 DPSYNP
-185 EDYIYLSTFQLIS
+185 EDYIYLSTFQLIGN
-198 DPYLSAKE
+198 PYDSAKE

-211 AMVKDQTGCEKV
+211 GMVKKQTGCEKV

-233 ILTAYLQMIQEE
+233 ILTAYLQLIQEE

-272 FAREWNLADEFL
+272 FDRKWNLADEFL

-290 LIVEANGMEAYMG
+290 LIVEANGMQPYMG
-303 SLIKIALRI
+303 GLIKIALKI
-312 IPKEALYAI
+312 IPKPALYAI
-321 LSGAIEGLLDTML
+321 LSGAIEGLLDNMF

-350 GLADRYLVGDE
+350 GLADRYLVGEE
-361 YATLR
+361 YALLR
-366 KTTDWFQNARMSL
+366 SKTDWFQNARVNL
-379 VGNLNYVKGNYGV
+379 INNLNYVKDNYGV
-392 VTYTVSAYGLQFTDG
+392 VTYSVAAYGLQFTDG

-442 AKFEN
+442 AVYEG

-460 TCAFPET
+460 TCAFPNT
-467 TWFFDNQHHEVGRN
+467 TWFFKNQHHEVGRN

-493 GNVTDVNS
+493 GEITDVKS
-501 SVTFPQ
+501 SSNFPQ

-531 ANEEGLYTQDQIDTV
+531 ANEEGLYTQEQIDTV
-546 KPVYEKAVAMLDNTL
+546 KPVYEKAVAMLDKTV
-561 LNENSAAEAEA
+561 LNENSAKEAED
-572 MIVELNN
+572 MIKELND

-587 SVESGPDSTTILLN
+587 SVEAGPSFIDNLLN
-601 KAAAI
+601 K
-606 AENAIVGRFAK
+606 VLG

>member
-1 MTMKFKKVISI
+1 MKKFKKVISVI
-12 VLAVLMTFSVFGVV
+12 LAALMAFSAIGVV
-26 SFAEETPAADY
+26 SFAEEDAMDY
-37 TAELI
+37 TNELI
-42 AASTNADEKVA
+42 TATTGSDEKVA

-82 DTDGIIMPV
+82 DSEGIVGPV
-91 VSKLAWPLLK
+91 VTKLALPLLA
-101 SIGTQT
+101 SIATRS
-107 ADPTLQDAVHDV
+107 AALNLQDAAYEV

-127 ASNPD
+127 ASNKD
-132 GTAKEELIL
+132 GTGKEDLIL
-141 TRYPYALSQYTED
+141 TRYPYALSQYNED
-154 DHSWFYRMFPM
+154 DHGWFYRMFPM

-171 MNATYGAT
+171 MAEKYGAA
-179 DPKYNA
+179 DPSYNP
-185 EDYIYLSTFQLIS
+185 EDYIYLSTFQLIGN
-198 DPYLSAKE
+198 PYDSAKE

-211 AMVKDQTGCEKV
+211 GMVKEQTGCEKV

-233 ILTAYLQMIQEE
+233 ILTAYLQLIQEE

-272 FAREWNLADEFL
+272 FDRKWNLADEFL

-290 LIVEANGMEAYMG
+290 LIVEANGMQPYMG
-303 SLIKIALRI
+303 GLIKIALKI
-312 IPKEALYAI
+312 IPKPALYAI
-321 LSGAIEGLLDTML
+321 LSGAIEGLLDNMF

-350 GLADRYLVGDE
+350 GLADRYLVGEE
-361 YATLR
+361 YALLR
-366 KTTDWFQNARMSL
+366 SKTDWFQNARVNL
-379 VGNLNYVKGNYGV
+379 INNLNYVKDNYGV
-392 VTYTVSAYGLQFTDG
+392 VTYSVAAYGLQFTDG

-442 AKFEN
+442 AVYEG

-460 TCAFPET
+460 TCAFPNT
-467 TWFFDNQHHEVGRN
+467 TWFFKNQHHEVGRN

-493 GNVTDVNS
+493 GEITDVKS
-501 SVTFPQ
+501 SSNFPQ

-531 ANEEGLYTQDQIDTV
+531 ANEERLYTQEQIDTV
-546 KPVYEKAVAMLDNTL
+546 KPVYEKAVAMLDKTVL
-561 LNENSAAEAEA
+561 DENSAKEAED
-572 MIVELNN
+572 MIKELND

-587 SVESGPDSTTILLN
+587 SVEAGPSFIDNLLN
-601 KAAAI
+601 K
-606 AENAIVGRFAK
+606 VLG

>member
-1 MTMKFKKVISI
+1 MKKFKKVISVI
-12 VLAVLMTFSVFGVV
+12 LATLMAFSAIGVV
-26 SFAEETPAADY
+26 SFAEDDATVDY
-37 TAELI
+37 TNELI
-42 AASTNADEKVA
+42 TATTGSDERVA

-82 DTDGIIMPV
+82 DTEGLVGTILT
-91 VSKLAWPLLK
+91 KLALPLLA
-101 SIGTQT
+101 SIATRT
-107 ADPTLQDAVHDV
+107 AALNLQDAAYEV

-127 ASNPD
+127 ASKKD
-132 GTAKEELIL
+132 GTGKEELIL
-141 TRYPYALSQYTED
+141 TRYPYALSQYNED
-154 DHSWFYRMFPM
+154 DHGWFYRMFPM

-171 MNATYGAT
+171 MAEKYGAE
-179 DPKYNA
+179 DPSYNP
-185 EDYIYLSTFQLIS
+185 EDYIYLSTFQLIGN
-198 DPYLSAKE
+198 PYDSAKE

-233 ILTAYLQMIQEE
+233 IMTAYLQLVQEE

-272 FAREWNLADEFL
+272 FDRKWNLADEFL

-290 LIVEANGMEAYMG
+290 LIVEANGMQPYMG
-303 SLIKIALRI
+303 GLIKIALKI
-312 IPKEALYAI
+312 IPKPALYAI
-321 LSGAIEGLLDTML
+321 LSGAIEGLLDNMF

-350 GLADRYLVGDE
+350 GLADRYLVGEE
-361 YATLR
+361 YALLR
-366 KTTDWFQNARMSL
+366 SKTDWFQNARMSL
-379 VGNLNYVKGNYGV
+379 VDNLNYVKDNYGV

-467 TWFFDNQHHEVGRN
+467 TWFFKNQHHEVGRN

-493 GNVTDVNS
+493 GEITDVKS
-501 SVTFPQ
+501 SANFPQ

-531 ANEEGLYTQDQIDTV
+531 ANEEGLYTQEQIDTV
-546 KPVYEKAVAMLDNTL
+546 KPVYEKAVAMLDKTV
-561 LNENSAAEAEA
+561 LNENSAKEAED
-572 MIVELNN
+572 MIKELND

-587 SVESGPDSTTILLN
+587 SVEEGPTFIENILN
-601 KAAAI
+601 K
-606 AENAIVGRFAK
+606 VLG

>member
-1 MTMKFKKVISI
+1 MKNFKKVVSI
-12 VLAVLMTFSVFGVV
+12 FLAVLMTFSAIGVV
-26 SFAEETPAADY
+26 AFAEEDATVDY
-37 TAELI
+37 TSQI
-42 AASTNADEKVA
+42 VAAATSSEDKVA

-74 VSGGLVLL
+74 VKGGLVLL
-82 DTDGIIMPV
+82 DTDAIAGPV
-91 VSKLAWPLLK
+91 ITKLAWPLLK

-107 ADPTLQDAVHDV
+107 ADPALQDAVHDV

-127 ASNPD
+127 ASNKD
-132 GTAKEELIL
+132 GTAKEDLIL
-141 TRYPYALSQYTED
+141 TRYPYALSQYDED
-154 DHSWFYRMFPM
+154 SHGWFYRMFPM
-165 EPVVEA
+165 EPVVDA
-171 MNATYGAT
+171 MNAKYGAT
-179 DPKYNA
+179 DSKYNA
-185 EDYIYLSTFQLIS
+185 EDYIYLSTFQLIANPH
-198 DPYLSAKE
+198 DSARE

-211 AMVKDQTGCEKV
+211 TMVKKQTGCTKV

-233 ILTAYLQMIQEE
+233 IMTSYLQLVQEE

-290 LIVEANGMEAYMG
+290 LIVEANGMEPYMG
-303 SLIKIALRI
+303 GLIKILLKI
-312 IPKEALYAI
+312 IPKPALYAI
-321 LSGAIEGLLDTML
+321 LSGAIEGLLDTMF

-350 GLADRYLVGDE
+350 GLADRYLVGEE
-361 YATLR
+361 YAALR
-366 KTTDWFQNARMSL
+366 KETDWFQNARMSL
-379 VGNLNYVKGNYGV
+379 VDNLNYVKDNYGV

-442 AKFEN
+442 AKYEN

-493 GNVTDVNS
+493 GDITDVNS
-501 SVTFPQ
+501 SAAFPQ
-507 FNYGRVTRNLTRD
+507 FNYGRVTRSLTRE
-520 GWLMDQAAEVI
+520 GHLMDKAEEVI
-531 ANEEGLYTQDQIDTV
+531 ANVDGLYTQDQIDTV
-546 KPVYEKAVAMLDNTL
+546 KPVYEKAAAMLNETL
-561 LNENSAAEAEA
+561 LNENSAAEADA
-572 MIVELNN
+572 MTKELND

-587 SVESGPDSTTILLN
+587 SKEAEPDFFTQLLN
-601 KAAAI
+601 KILAPEA
-606 AENAIVGRFAK
+606 

>member
-1 MTMKFKKVISI
+1 MKNFKKVVSI
-12 VLAVLMTFSVFGVV
+12 FLAVLMTFSAIGVV
-26 SFAEETPAADY
+26 AFAEEDATVDY
-37 TAELI
+37 TSQI
-42 AASTNADEKVA
+42 VAAATSSEDKVA

-74 VSGGLVLL
+74 VKGGLVLL
-82 DTDGIIMPV
+82 DTDAIAGPV
-91 VSKLAWPLLK
+91 ITKLAWPLLK

-107 ADPTLQDAVHDV
+107 ADPALQDAVHDV

-127 ASNPD
+127 ASNKD
-132 GTAKEELIL
+132 GTAKENLIL
-141 TRYPYALSQYTED
+141 TRYPYALSQYDED
-154 DHSWFYRMFPM
+154 SHGWFYRMFPM

-171 MNATYGAT
+171 MADKYGAA
-179 DPKYNA
+179 DPSYNP
-185 EDYIYLSTFQLIS
+185 EDYIYLSTFQLIG
-198 DPYLSAKE
+198 DPHESARE

-211 AMVKDQTGCEKV
+211 AMVKKQTGCTKV

-233 ILTAYLQMIQEE
+233 IMTSYLQLVQEE

-290 LIVEANGMEAYMG
+290 LIVEANGMEPYMG
-303 SLIKIALRI
+303 GLIKILLKI
-312 IPKEALYAI
+312 IPKPALYAI
-321 LSGAIEGLLDTML
+321 LSGAIEGLLDTMF

-350 GLADRYLVGDE
+350 GLADRYLVGEE
-361 YATLR
+361 YAALR
-366 KTTDWFQNARMSL
+366 KETDWFQNARMSL
-379 VGNLNYVKGNYGV
+379 VDNLNYVKDNYGV

-442 AKFEN
+442 AKYEN

-493 GNVTDVNS
+493 GDITDVNS
-501 SVTFPQ
+501 SAAFPQ
-507 FNYGRVTRNLTRD
+507 FNYGRVTRSLTRE
-520 GWLMDQAAEVI
+520 GHLMDKAEEVI
-531 ANEEGLYTQDQIDTV
+531 ANVDGLYTQDQIDTV
-546 KPVYEKAVAMLDNTL
+546 KPVYEKAAAMLNETL
-561 LNENSAAEAEA
+561 LNENSAAEADA
-572 MIVELNN
+572 MTKELND

-587 SVESGPDSTTILLN
+587 SKEAEPDFFTQLLN
-601 KAAAI
+601 KILAPEA
-606 AENAIVGRFAK
+606 

>member
-1 MTMKFKKVISI
+1 MKKFKKVISVI
-12 VLAVLMTFSVFGVV
+12 LAALMAFSAIGVV
-26 SFAEETPAADY
+26 SFAEEDAMDY
-37 TAELI
+37 TNELI
-42 AASTNADEKVA
+42 TAATGSDEKVA

-82 DTDGIIMPV
+82 DSEAIAGPV
-91 VSKLAWPLLK
+91 VTKLALPLLA
-101 SIGTQT
+101 SIATRS
-107 ADPTLQDAVHDV
+107 AALNLQDAAYEV

-127 ASNPD
+127 ASDKD
-132 GTAKEELIL
+132 GTGREELIL
-141 TRYPYALSQYTED
+141 TRYPYALSQYSED
-154 DHSWFYRMFPM
+154 DHGWFYRMFPM

-171 MNATYGAT
+171 MAEKYGAA
-179 DPKYNA
+179 DPSYNP
-185 EDYIYLSTFQLIS
+185 EDYIYLSTFQLIGN
-198 DPYLSAKE
+198 PYDSAKE

-211 AMVKDQTGCEKV
+211 GMVKKQTGCEKV

-233 ILTAYLQMIQEE
+233 ILTAYLQLIQEE

-272 FAREWNLADEFL
+272 FDRKWNLADEFL

-290 LIVEANGMEAYMG
+290 LIVEANGMQPYMG
-303 SLIKIALRI
+303 GLIKIALKI
-312 IPKEALYAI
+312 IPKPALYAI
-321 LSGAIEGLLDTML
+321 LSGAIEGLLDNMF

-350 GLADRYLVGDE
+350 GLADRYLVGEE
-361 YATLR
+361 YALLR
-366 KTTDWFQNARMSL
+366 SKTDWFQNARVNL
-379 VGNLNYVKGNYGV
+379 INNLNYVKDNYGV
-392 VTYTVSAYGLQFTDG
+392 VTYSVAAYGLQFTDG

-442 AKFEN
+442 AVYEG

-460 TCAFPET
+460 TCAFPNT
-467 TWFFDNQHHEVGRN
+467 TWFFKNQHHEVGRN

-493 GNVTDVNS
+493 GEITDVNS
-501 SVTFPQ
+501 SANFPQ

-531 ANEEGLYTQDQIDTV
+531 ANEEGLYTQEQIDTV
-546 KPVYEKAVAMLDNTL
+546 KPVYEKAVAMLDKTV
-561 LNENSAAEAEA
+561 LNENSAKEAED
-572 MIVELNN
+572 MIKELND

-587 SVESGPDSTTILLN
+587 SVEAGPSFIDNLLN
-601 KAAAI
+601 K
-606 AENAIVGRFAK
+606 VLG

>member
-1 MTMKFKKVISI
+1 MSKFKKALSVL
-12 VLAVLMTFSVFGVV
+12 LAVLMAFSAVGVV
-26 SFAEETPAADY
+26 SFAEEPAVDY
-37 TAELI
+37 TADLI
-42 AASTNADEKVA
+42 NATTGSDERVA

-82 DTDGIIMPV
+82 DTDGIAGPV
-91 VSKLAWPLLK
+91 ITKLAWPLLK
-101 SIGTQT
+101 SIGTRS
-107 ADPTLQDAVHDV
+107 ADPKLQDAVHDV

-127 ASNPD
+127 ASGKD
-132 GTAKEELIL
+132 GKAKENLIL
-141 TRYPYALSQYTED
+141 TRYLYPLSQYSED
-154 DHSWFYRMFPM
+154 DHGWFYRMFPM

-171 MNATYGAT
+171 MAEKYGAT
-179 DPKYNA
+179 DANYNP

-206 LKDFI
+206 LKEFI
-211 AMVKDQTGCEKV
+211 GMVKEQTGCEKV

-233 ILTAYLQMIQEE
+233 ILTAYLQLVQEE

-272 FAREWNLADEFL
+272 FDRKWNLDDEFL
-284 YDEYID
+284 YDTYID
-290 LIVEANGMEAYMG
+290 LIVEANGMEPYMG
-303 SLIKIALRI
+303 SLIKIALKI
-312 IPKEALYAI
+312 IPKEALYAV
-321 LSGAIEGLLDTML
+321 LSGAIEGLLDTMF

-350 GLADRYLVGDE
+350 GLADRYLVGEE
-361 YATLR
+361 YAAIR

-379 VGNLNYVKGNYGV
+379 VDNLNYVNDNYGV

-436 SYVVPG
+436 TYTVPG
-442 AKFEN
+442 AKLEN

-460 TCAFPET
+460 TCAFPNT

-493 GNVTDVNS
+493 DNVKDVNS
-501 SVTFPQ
+501 SALFPQ

-520 GWLMDQAAEVI
+520 GWLMDQAESVI
-531 ANEEGLYTQDQIDTV
+531 ANEEGLYTQEQIDTV
-546 KPVYEKAVAMLDNTL
+546 KPVYEKAAAMLNNTL

-572 MIVELNN
+572 MVTELND
-579 ALACTGLT
+579 ALSVTGLT
-587 SVESGPDSTTILLN
+587 TKESGPDFFTVMLN
-601 KAAAI
+601 KMMAV
-606 AENAIVGRFAK
+606 AEKVVVK

>member
-1 MTMKFKKVISI
+1 MKKFKKVISVI
-12 VLAVLMTFSVFGVV
+12 LAALMVFSAIGVV
-26 SFAEETPAADY
+26 SFAEEDAMDY
-37 TAELI
+37 TNELI
-42 AASTNADEKVA
+42 TAATGSDEKVA

-82 DTDGIIMPV
+82 DSEAIAGPV
-91 VSKLAWPLLK
+91 VTKLALPLLA
-101 SIGTQT
+101 SIATRT
-107 ADPTLQDAVHDV
+107 AALNLQDAAYEV

-127 ASNPD
+127 ASDKD
-132 GTAKEELIL
+132 GTGREELIL
-141 TRYPYALSQYTED
+141 TRYPYALSQYSED
-154 DHSWFYRMFPM
+154 DHGWFYRMFPM

-171 MNATYGAT
+171 MAEKYGAA
-179 DPKYNA
+179 DPSYNP
-185 EDYIYLSTFQLIS
+185 EDYIYLSTFQLIGN
-198 DPYLSAKE
+198 PYDSAKE

-211 AMVKDQTGCEKV
+211 GMVKKQTGCEKV

-233 ILTAYLQMIQEE
+233 ILTAYLQLIQEE

-272 FAREWNLADEFL
+272 FDRKWNLADEFL

-290 LIVEANGMEAYMG
+290 LIVEANGMQPYMG
-303 SLIKIALRI
+303 GLIKIALKI
-312 IPKEALYAI
+312 IPKPALYAI
-321 LSGAIEGLLDTML
+321 LSGAIEGLLDNMF

-350 GLADRYLVGDE
+350 GLADRYLVGEE
-361 YATLR
+361 YALLR
-366 KTTDWFQNARMSL
+366 SKTDWFQNARVNL
-379 VGNLNYVKGNYGV
+379 INNLNYVKDNYGV
-392 VTYTVSAYGLQFTDG
+392 VTYSVAAYGLQFTDG

-442 AKFEN
+442 AVYEG

-460 TCAFPET
+460 TCAFPNT
-467 TWFFDNQHHEVGRN
+467 TWFFKNQHHEVGRN

-493 GNVTDVNS
+493 GEITDVNS
-501 SVTFPQ
+501 SANFPQ

-531 ANEEGLYTQDQIDTV
+531 ANEEGLYTQEQIDTV
-546 KPVYEKAVAMLDNTL
+546 KPVYEKAVAMLDKTV
-561 LNENSAAEAEA
+561 LNENSAKEAED
-572 MIVELNN
+572 MIKELND

-587 SVESGPDSTTILLN
+587 SVEAGPSFIDNLLN
-601 KAAAI
+601 K
-606 AENAIVGRFAK
+606 VLG